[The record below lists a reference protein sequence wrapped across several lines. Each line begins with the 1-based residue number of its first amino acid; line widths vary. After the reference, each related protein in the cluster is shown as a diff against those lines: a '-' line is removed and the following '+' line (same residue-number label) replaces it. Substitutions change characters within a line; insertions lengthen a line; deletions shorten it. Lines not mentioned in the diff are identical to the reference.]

1 MPTRPAGRREA
12 GRHMAN
18 YHTNLFV
25 VAASERDMLKV
36 LRLCARN
43 LLAYADETKLA
54 LEDLEGCESSAEL
67 YNQLRGSLEGWYYY
81 ALSGASA
88 APAHDADGPDADQGA
103 GAVTWGVNV
112 SSRAYLADG
121 DDRIANYLSNLL
133 GVPSSEIHVS
143 TAPTARPL
151 SDAAESR
158 FDEYAGTFVLSM
170 TYSTA
175 WEPNSED
182 IDAFF
187 TLLEPGDYGVAF
199 LDADEGDAYTLVSAF
214 SGLHHGGCGLK
225 DIASPSVDEDR
236 DARDLQKDV
245 EKCVQVRREDIHD
258 LAELA
263 YAVAVCRWPE
273 YESAQHSYCADDY
286 YEHCQDGE
294 EGNFERW
301 YEENFPDYINYEE
314 EYEKLYPG
322 EAKDGSIDLLAKGG
336 RLSASS
342 IEAKRVD
349 WISPSKGDLAQIG
362 RCLAYMVRLLPIHV
376 MLDDENHPVNQDAIA
391 SALAGDEVVI
401 TSTWLDSRSRAPVEL
416 AITTPDGVEY
426 GRLGNGHLWSM
437 TDSGGEMVNSS
448 ATIACLLPHLSA
460 RVDKVM
466 PIALRS
472 GSARHSIFIVRI
484 ELRDGSCD
492 RIEEDARALLALPC
506 GERDG
511 RSSVKRGR

>member
-1 MPTRPAGRREA
+1 
-12 GRHMAN
+12 MAN

-273 YESAQHSYCADDY
+273 YESAQHSYCTDDY

-349 WISPSKGDLAQIG
+349 WISPSKDDLAQIG

-416 AITTPDGVEY
+416 VITTPDGVEY

>member
-1 MPTRPAGRREA
+1 
-12 GRHMAN
+12 MAN

-43 LLAYADETKLA
+43 LLAYADETRLA
-54 LEDLEGCESSAEL
+54 LEDLEGCETSAEF
-67 YNQLRGSLEGWYYY
+67 YNQLRGKLEGYYTY
-81 ALSGASA
+81 ALSGASRVL
-88 APAHDADGPDADQGA
+88 AHDGDGQGEGA
-103 GAVTWGVNV
+103 RPSTGAVTWGVNEF
-112 SSRAYLADG
+112 SRAVLFGGA
-121 DDRIANYLSNLL
+121 DRIAEHYGELA
-133 GVPSSEIHVS
+133 GIPSSEIRVE

-175 WEPNSED
+175 WEPNSGD

-187 TLLEPGDYGVAF
+187 SLLEPGDYGVAF

-342 IEAKRVD
+342 IEAKRID

-362 RCLAYMVRLLPIHV
+362 RCLAHMVRLLPIHV
-376 MLDDENHPVNQDAIA
+376 MLDDVNHAVNQDAIA

-401 TSTWLDSRSRAPVEL
+401 TSTWRDSRSRAPVEL

-426 GRLGNGHLWSM
+426 GRLGNGQLWSM
-437 TDSGGEMVNSS
+437 TDSVGEMVNSS

-472 GSARHSIFIVRI
+472 GHARHSIFIVRI
-484 ELRDGSCD
+484 ELADGAYE
-492 RIEEDARALLALPC
+492 RIEEDALALLARRC
-506 GERDG
+506 SERNS
-511 RSSVKRGR
+511 RSSVKRG

>member
-199 LDADEGDAYTLVSAF
+199 LDADEGGAYTLVSAF

-236 DARDLQKDV
+236 EARDLQKDV

-322 EAKDGSIDLLAKGG
+322 EAKDGSIDLLARGG

-401 TSTWLDSRSRAPVEL
+401 TSTWHDSRSRAPVEL

-448 ATIACLLPHLSA
+448 ATIACLLPHLLA

>member
-1 MPTRPAGRREA
+1 
-12 GRHMAN
+12 MAN

-43 LLAYADETKLA
+43 LLAYADETRLA

-67 YNQLRGSLEGWYYY
+67 YNRLRGSLEGWYYY

-112 SSRAYLADG
+112 SSRAHLADG

-143 TAPTARPL
+143 TAPTVRPL
-151 SDAAESR
+151 SDAADSR

-175 WEPNSED
+175 WEPNSGD

-187 TLLEPGDYGVAF
+187 SLLEPGDYGVAF
-199 LDADEGDAYTLVSAF
+199 LDADEGDAYTLVSTF

-225 DIASPSVDEDR
+225 DIASPSVDEDLE
-236 DARDLQKDV
+236 ARDLQKDV
-245 EKCVQVRREDIHD
+245 EKRVQVRREDIHD
-258 LAELA
+258 LVELA

-286 YEHCQDGE
+286 YEHCQKGE
-294 EGNFERW
+294 EGNFEKW
-301 YEENFPDYINYEE
+301 YEENFPDDINYED
-314 EYEKLYPG
+314 EYEKLHPG
-322 EAKDGSIDLLAKGG
+322 EAKDDSVDPGVRGAWLP
-336 RLSASS
+336 ASS
-342 IEAKRVD
+342 IEAKRID

-362 RCLAYMVRLLPIHV
+362 RCLAYVVRRLPFHV
-376 MLDDENHPVNQDAIA
+376 MLDDVNHAVNQDAIA

-401 TSTWLDSRSRAPVEL
+401 TSTWHDSRSRAPVEL
-416 AITTPDGVEY
+416 AIATPDGVEY
-426 GRLGNGHLWSM
+426 GRLGDAHLWSM
-437 TDSGGEMVNSS
+437 RDAGGEMVNSS
-448 ATIACLLPHLSA
+448 ATIACLLPYLTA

-472 GSARHSIFIVRI
+472 GNAKHSIFIVRI
-484 ELRDGSCD
+484 ELRDGSCE

-506 GERDG
+506 VERNG
-511 RSSVKRGR
+511 RSSLKRGR